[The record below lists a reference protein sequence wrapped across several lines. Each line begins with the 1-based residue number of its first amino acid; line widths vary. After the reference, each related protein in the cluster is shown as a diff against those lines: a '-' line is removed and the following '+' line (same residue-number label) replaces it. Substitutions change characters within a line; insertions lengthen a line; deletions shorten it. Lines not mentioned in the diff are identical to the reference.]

1 MAERKASASTGKGT
15 SQPMDNCCFDIM
27 TQTEKKADFL
37 YRAADTY
44 IQDAQAANRPEL
56 AHLWNTIKQDE
67 QRHLDM
73 LKQELARD
81 VQEGRLR

>member
-1 MAERKASASTGKGT
+1 MVEGTAQSTGKG
-15 SQPMDNCCFDIM
+15 SGLPMDNCCFDIM

-44 IQDAQAANRPEL
+44 IQDAQAANRQEL

-67 QRHLDM
+67 KRHLDL